1 MSRTAR
7 NLWLTLHIVCSVG
20 WLGAVLASLA
30 LGIAAVVASVDT
42 ARSAYVSL
50 ELIGWWILVPLSLAS
65 LASGA
70 LQSFVSSWGL
80 VRHYW
85 VLAKL
90 GINVFCVPVLL
101 LYMQSLGQL
110 ADRAKDSRQT
120 LAGDWSP
127 VVHAGTALALLAAA
141 TVLSV
146 LKPPGRTPLGS
157 PGA

>member
-1 MSRTAR
+1 MNRTAR

-20 WLGAVLASLA
+20 WLGAVLTSLA
-30 LGIAAVVASVDT
+30 LGIAAVVASVAT
-42 ARSAYVSL
+42 ARSAYVAL
-50 ELIGWWILVPLSLAS
+50 ELIGWWILVPLSVAS
-65 LASGA
+65 LASGVV
-70 LQSFVSSWGL
+70 QSFVSSWGL

-90 GINVFCVPVLL
+90 GINLFCVPVLL

-110 ADRAKDSRQT
+110 ADRAKGSRQ
-120 LAGDWSP
+120 AFAADWSP
-127 VVHAGTALALLAAA
+127 VVHAGIALALLAAA

-146 LKPPGRTPLGS
+146 LKPPGRTPWDS